1 MKIFFYLVVAKLN
14 DSELM
19 SWNDVV
25 KNMDGTN
32 PPVVLSHMKEGCRH
46 EGADEDREYV
56 TLCRKGN
63 ADAFGVLVRRHQK
76 KMLNIAYRMTG
87 DYEDACDIVQEAF
100 LSAYRTIKKFRG
112 EAKFSTWLFGIVV
125 NHARNRIRH
134 TRNKMF
140 HETLSLDDRPDGNR
154 ESVMEKSPSRDA
166 SAVDIMMRREVQEK
180 VQACINRLDA
190 EHREVLVLRDIQGF
204 SYEEIALMLKIPG
217 GTVKSRLSR
226 ARNALKEDLLKV
238 LGVL

>member
-1 MKIFFYLVVAKLN
+1 MTRDYMAK
-14 DSELM
+14 DTE
-19 SWNDVV
+19 
-25 KNMDGTN
+25 GTN
-32 PPVVLSHMKEGCRH
+32 PSASLSYTKELRR
-46 EGADEDREYV
+46 EGTDEDHEYV
-56 TLCRKGN
+56 TLCQEGD
-63 ADAFGVLVRRHQK
+63 ADAFEVLVRRHQK

-134 TRNKMF
+134 TRSKAF
-140 HETLSLDDRPDGNR
+140 HEVASLDDPPEENR
-154 ESVMEKSPSRDA
+154 GGIAARSPSQDI
-166 SAVDIMMRREVQEK
+166 SAVDMMMQKEIQEK
-180 VQACINRLDA
+180 VQVCIGNLDE

-204 SYEEIALMLKIPG
+204 SYEEISLMLKIPD

-226 ARNALKEDLLKV
+226 ARGALKEDLLKV
-238 LGVL
+238 LGDQ